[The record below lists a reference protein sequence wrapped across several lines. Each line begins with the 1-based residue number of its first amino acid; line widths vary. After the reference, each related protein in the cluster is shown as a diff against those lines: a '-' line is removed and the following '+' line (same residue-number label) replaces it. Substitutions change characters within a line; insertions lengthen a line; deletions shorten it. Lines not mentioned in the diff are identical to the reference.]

1 MDKPAADLLFLAKKH
16 PDWDMVAIAQQVE
29 GKQKAKNKLPTWFQQ
44 EGLLYPVRLSM
55 EQCSSE
61 LTAQYKSQLCKG
73 EKFIDLTGGFGVDS
87 YFISQSFKKGM
98 HCELNSELQAIVAH
112 NFKTLEANIQ
122 SFNEDGLKHL
132 QRTSKQFDLIYID
145 PARRGSAN
153 QKVIR
158 LEDYTPNILEHLDLL
173 FEKGKQILLKTA
185 PLLDIKQVLS
195 QLPHIKEAHVVAVNN
210 ECKEVLYLLD
220 KEQTT
225 SPIIHCVDL
234 SKKNQFDFLYQNEE
248 ATCSTEL
255 PLKYLYEPNVAILK
269 AGAFNSIGNAFYLQK
284 LHPNSHLY
292 TSNKLLNDFPGR
304 RFFIEERT
312 KLNKKELAIL
322 LPNKKANITRRN
334 FPLSVANIRKK
345 TGLKEGGDKYLFATT
360 LKDNK
365 PTILVCS
372 KI

>member
-1 MDKPAADLLFLAKKH
+1 MA
-16 PDWDMVAIAQQVE
+16 AIAQQVE
-29 GKQKAKNKLPTWFQQ
+29 GKQKSKNKLPAWFQK

-61 LTAQYKSQLCKG
+61 LTAQYKAQLSKG
-73 EKFIDLTGGFGVDS
+73 ENFIDLTGGFGVDS
-87 YFISQSFKKGM
+87 YFISQSFSKGV
-98 HCELNSELQAIVAH
+98 HCELNSELQTIVAH
-112 NFKTLEANIQ
+112 NFNTLGANIR
-122 SFNEDGLKHL
+122 SFNKDGLKHL
-132 QRTSKQFDLIYID
+132 QKTSKQFDLIYID
-145 PARRGSAN
+145 PARRGIRN

-158 LEDYTPNILEHLDLL
+158 LEDYTPNILDHLDLL

-195 QLPHIKEAHVVAVNN
+195 QLPHIQEVHVVAVNN
-210 ECKEVLYLLD
+210 ECKEVLYLLG
-220 KEQTT
+220 KENPYETQ
-225 SPIIHCVDL
+225 IHCVDL
-234 SKKNQFDFLYQNEE
+234 AKEQKFDFTFQEE
-248 ATCSTEL
+248 ERICTTSQ
-255 PLKYLYEPNVAILK
+255 PLTYLYEPNAAILK
-269 AGAFNSIGNAFYLQK
+269 AGAFNSIGNIFDLHK

-292 TSNKLLNDFPGR
+292 TSDALLSNFPGR
-304 RFFIEERT
+304 VFVIEEIT

-334 FPLSVANIRKK
+334 FPLSVADIRKK
-345 TGLKEGGDKYLFATT
+345 IGLKEGGDKYLFATT

>member
-61 LTAQYKSQLCKG
+61 LTAQYKSKLCKG
-73 EKFIDLTGGFGVDS
+73 ENFIDLTGGFGVDS
-87 YFISQSFKKGM
+87 YFISQSFKKGV

-132 QRTSKQFDLIYID
+132 QKTAEQFDLTYID

-195 QLPHIKEAHVVAVNN
+195 QLPHIKEVHVVAVNN

-225 SPIIHCVDL
+225 SPTIHCVDL

-248 ATCSTEL
+248 AICSTEL
-255 PLKYLYEPNVAILK
+255 PLKYLYEPNVSILK
-269 AGAFNSIGNAFYLQK
+269 AGAFNSIGNAFDLQK

-334 FPLSVANIRKK
+334 FPLSVADIRKK